1 MSDLPRGQC
10 VLDILGLGKDAEQV
24 YRLLL
29 SQPRWGVGE
38 LVRHLATDED
48 TVRAALDELFDLA
61 LLRHSSEREGE
72 LRAVS
77 PTVGLQSLLARQQ
90 ADVEHRMQRI
100 AAGQAAVA
108 ALLAEYS
115 DGATTEEAPEAERV
129 IGPDAIQNRL
139 EELGQGLREE
149 LLSIVPSVPSAE
161 AVEAARQ
168 NNAELVARRVTIR
181 TTLQDSARRD
191 PIAAEY
197 AKSLT
202 DAGTEVRTAP
212 LLPPRML
219 IFDRSIAV
227 VPIDPGNTAQGILQ
241 LSGRGVVASLVT
253 LYEQVWRTAVPLGAA
268 ARIADGITPL
278 QRELLQLLA
287 HGHTDSSAATRLG
300 LSERTC
306 RRAMAELMERLGARS
321 RFEAGLLAAREGW
334 I

>member
-1 MSDLPRGQC
+1 MSWGRR
-10 VLDILGLGKDAEQV
+10 VLDMLGLNKDAERV

-29 SQPRWGVGE
+29 THPRWGVGH
-38 LVRHLATDED
+38 LVQHLATDEQ

-72 LRAVS
+72 MRAVS
-77 PTVGLQSLLARQQ
+77 PNVGLQSLLARQQ

-108 ALLAEYS
+108 AMLAEYG
-115 DGATTEEAPEAERV
+115 DQAPAEEAPEAERV

-139 EELGQGLREE
+139 EELGQDLHEE
-149 LLSIVPSVPSAE
+149 LLSIVPSVPSAQAAE
-161 AVEAARQ
+161 VARQ
-168 NNAELVARRVTIR
+168 HNAELVARRVTIR
-181 TTLQDSARRD
+181 TTLHDSARRD
-191 PIAAEY
+191 PLAADY
-197 AKSLT
+197 ATSLT

-219 IFDRSIAV
+219 IFDRTTAI
-227 VPIDPGNTAQGILQ
+227 VPIDPTNTAQGVLQ
-241 LSGRGVVASLVT
+241 LTGRGVVASLVT
-253 LYEQVWRTAVPLGAA
+253 LYEQVWRTAVPLGAV
-268 ARIADGITPL
+268 ARTEHGITGV

-287 HGHTDSSAATRLG
+287 QGHTDSSAANRLG

>member
-1 MSDLPRGQC
+1 M
-10 VLDILGLGKDAEQV
+10 LDVLGLGSEAESV

-29 SQPRWGVGE
+29 AHPRWGVRD
-38 LVRHLATDED
+38 LVEHLAADED
-48 TVRAALDELFDLA
+48 TVRGALDQLFDLA
-61 LLRHSSEREGE
+61 LLCPSAEREGE

-90 ADVEHRMQRI
+90 ADVEHRLRRI

-108 ALLAEYS
+108 AILAEYS
-115 DGATTEEAPEAERV
+115 DRAAAEEAPEAERV
-129 IGPDAIQNRL
+129 IGPDAIQSRL
-139 EELGQGLREE
+139 EELAQTLREE
-149 LLSIVPSVPSAE
+149 LLSIVPSVPSVAAAE
-161 AVEAARQ
+161 TARRH
-168 NNAELVARRVTIR
+168 NAELVARGITIR
-181 TTLQDSARRD
+181 TTLRDSARRD
-191 PIAAEY
+191 PVAAEY

-202 DAGTEVRTAP
+202 DVGAEVRTAP

-219 IFDRSIAV
+219 IFDRAIAI
-227 VPIDPGNTAQGILQ
+227 VPIDPGHTAQGVLQ
-241 LSGRGVVASLVT
+241 LSGLGVVASLVT
-253 LYEQVWRTAVPLGAA
+253 LHEQVWRTAVPLGAV
-268 ARIADGITPL
+268 ARDSDGITPI

-287 HGHTDSSAATRLG
+287 QGHTDSSAATRLG

>member
-1 MSDLPRGQC
+1 MSWGRR
-10 VLDILGLGKDAEQV
+10 VLDMLGLGEDAERV

-29 SQPRWGVGE
+29 TRPRWGVGR
-38 LVRHLATDED
+38 LVEHLATDEQ
-48 TVRAALDELFDLA
+48 TVRDALDELFDLA

-77 PTVGLQSLLARQQ
+77 PTVGLQALLARQQ

-108 ALLAEYS
+108 AMLAEYG
-115 DGATTEEAPEAERV
+115 DQAPAEEAPEAERV
-129 IGPDAIQNRL
+129 IGPDAIQDRL
-139 EELGQGLREE
+139 EELGQSLREE
-149 LLSIVPSVPSAE
+149 LLSIVPSVPSAR
-161 AVEAARQ
+161 AAEAARLH
-168 NNAELVARRVTIR
+168 NAELVARKVTIR
-181 TTLQDSARRD
+181 TTLHDSARRD
-191 PIAAEY
+191 PLAAGY

-219 IFDRSIAV
+219 IFDRTTAI
-227 VPIDPGNTAQGILQ
+227 VPIDPTNTAQGVLQ
-241 LSGRGVVASLVT
+241 LTGRGVVASLVT
-253 LYEQVWRTAVPLGAA
+253 LYEQVWRTAVPLGTV
-268 ARIADGITPL
+268 ARTAHGITGV

-287 HGHTDSSAATRLG
+287 QGHTDSSAASRLG